1 MLFDDGDYNN
11 GKYTVD
17 NSHQSLVDD
26 VDGGD
31 EEDDDGDNDNVAEL
45 LHHR

>member
-17 NSHQSLVDD
+17 SSHQSLDDD

-31 EEDDDGDNDNVAEL
+31 EEDDDGDNGNVAEL